1 MGVTEVLARKVVE
14 TTYESL
20 PPEVIQA
27 AKEVLLDGIANML
40 AGSQEPLARVVT
52 AYVRGL
58 GGPRHA
64 SVVGK
69 GFKTHPLHAAYAN
82 AVFCHSMD
90 YEMMWYPATHP
101 TSPVLPALLALAEWR
116 DYPPKAVIR
125 ALVLGF
131 EVQGRLRLAQE
142 ASPQGV
148 SSLGL
153 HPPGNVGPLGSACA
167 CAALLGLDVQRTRWA
182 IGIAASRVSGLTAN
196 TGTMTK
202 SSHCGHAAR
211 MGLEA
216 ALLAE
221 LGHTANEDIL
231 EARNGYNHVYYHN
244 TLNLDLVVK
253 DFGNPY
259 RMLSPGL
266 GVKRFPAQYPTHWS
280 IDAALEI
287 RQRYHLQPQDI
298 ERVEVE
304 VGADNEAADRLRPRT
319 GLEGKFSIPYT
330 VAAALLDGKVV
341 IDTFRD
347 ERRFAPDMEEMLG
360 RITVVKNPQVRAMD
374 FQNAWSRVTVF
385 TKDGR
390 SYTVRVDKP
399 LGRWDNPLPWE
410 KRLEKFHDCAQRALA
425 PQQAHEVLRLIEGF
439 EEQPS
444 VRPLMALLRI
454 PTARQGRRRPS

>member
-1 MGVTEVLARKVVE
+1 MGVTEALARKIVE

-20 PPEVIQA
+20 PPEVIQSA
-27 AKEVLLDGIANML
+27 REVILDGTANML
-40 AGSQEPLARVVT
+40 AGSQEPLAEVVT
-52 AYVRGL
+52 RYVRSL

-64 SVVGK
+64 SVVGR

-82 AVFCHSMD
+82 GVFCHAMD

-116 DYPPKAVIR
+116 DYPPKAVVR

-142 ASPQGV
+142 ASGQGV

-153 HPPGNVGPLGSACA
+153 HPPGNVGPIGSACA
-167 CAALLGLDVQRTRWA
+167 CSALLGLDLQRTRWA

-231 EARNGYNHVYYHN
+231 EARNGYNHVYYRN
-244 TLNLDLVVK
+244 SLDLDLVVK

-259 RMLSPGL
+259 RMVSPGL
-266 GVKRFPAQYPTHWS
+266 GVKRFPSQYPTHWG
-280 IDAALEI
+280 IQGALEI
-287 RQRYHLQPQDI
+287 RERYRIRPEEV

-304 VGADNEAADRLRPRT
+304 VGADNEAADRTRPRT

-330 VAAALLDGKVV
+330 VAVALLDGRVV
-341 IDTFRD
+341 IDSFRD
-347 ERRFAPDMEEMLG
+347 ERRFAPDVEEMLG
-360 RITVVKNPQVRAMD
+360 RIVVVKNPQIRSMD
-374 FQNAWSRVTVF
+374 FHNAWARVTVH
-385 TKDGR
+385 TKDGHT
-390 SYTVRVDKP
+390 YTVRVDRP

-410 KRLEKFHDCAQRALA
+410 RRLEKFYDCALRSLT
-425 PQQAHEVLRLIEGF
+425 PQDADAVLRFIERF

-444 VRPLMALLRI
+444 VRPFMDLLRTPI
-454 PTARQGRRRPS
+454 ARRRRGRR